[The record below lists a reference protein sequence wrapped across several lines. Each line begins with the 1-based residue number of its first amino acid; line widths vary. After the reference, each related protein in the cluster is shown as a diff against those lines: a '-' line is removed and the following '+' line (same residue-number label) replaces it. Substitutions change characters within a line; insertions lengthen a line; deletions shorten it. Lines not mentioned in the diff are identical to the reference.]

1 MNGRGAFPI
10 KLLIHTKTNI
20 FVVSPKGGK
29 NMFFADYRARKQAE
43 KRKKEYM
50 AMIYPPGYSTEPK
63 RQPNPDYKLQTTKEE
78 LVQCLMTYDN
88 MEQEDAEFHAANMLE
103 WLPKDLRETLDEAVQ
118 RKPLS
123 NIVYNN
129 FETLFESM
137 GSVYLSI
144 YYLSAELAG
153 KLPTPEDW
161 IEMRKQALIE
171 G

>member
-1 MNGRGAFPI
+1 
-10 KLLIHTKTNI
+10 
-20 FVVSPKGGK
+20 
-29 NMFFADYRARKQAE
+29 MFFASYRARKQAE

-50 AMIYPPGYSTEPK
+50 AMMYPPGYSTEPK

-78 LVQCLMTYDN
+78 LVQCLMTYDH
-88 MEQEDAEFHAANMLE
+88 MEREDAEFQAANMLE

-137 GSVYLSI
+137 EWLYRDKALLSVYFSI

-153 KLPTPEDW
+153 KLPTPEEW
-161 IEMRKQALIE
+161 IAEYEQALIE

>member
-1 MNGRGAFPI
+1 
-10 KLLIHTKTNI
+10 
-20 FVVSPKGGK
+20 
-29 NMFFADYRARKQAE
+29 MFFADYRARKQAE

-78 LVQCLMTYDN
+78 LIQCLITYDH
-88 MEQEDAEFHAANMLE
+88 MERKDAEFQAANMLE
-103 WLPKDLRETLDEAVQ
+103 WLPKDLQETLDEAVQ

-129 FETLFESM
+129 FETLYESM
-137 GSVYLSI
+137 EWLYRDKALRSVYFSL

-153 KLPTPEDW
+153 KLPTPEEW
-161 IEMRKQALIE
+161 IEEYKRALIE

>member
-1 MNGRGAFPI
+1 
-10 KLLIHTKTNI
+10 
-20 FVVSPKGGK
+20 
-29 NMFFADYRARKQAE
+29 MFFADYRARKQAE

-137 GSVYLSI
+137 EWLYRGKALWSVYLSI